1 MKTAKPIKA
10 VIFDLGRVLIDFDYG
25 IAAKKAASSC
35 SRAPKEIFDFFFD
48 SELTTVFEEGRISSV
63 DFFHKVKEEIE
74 LNLSYEEFLPIWNE
88 IFFLTDDNRAVYD
101 LIVNLRGTYRLAL
114 LSNINELH
122 FYYLKNNF
130 AVFEPFHHVL
140 LSFELK
146 FIKPN
151 PLIYKKTLEI
161 LRLTPEEVF
170 YTDDRPE
177 LIQAARSLGI
187 RGFVFRGAAQLK
199 KDLSESGVK
208 MA

>member
-1 MKTAKPIKA
+1 MKTAKPVKA
-10 VIFDLGRVLIDFDYG
+10 VIFDLGRVLIDFDHG
-25 IAAKKAASSC
+25 IAAKKAASSS
-35 SRAPKEIFDFFFD
+35 SRTLEEIYNFFFD
-48 SELTTVFEEGRISSV
+48 SKLTTLFEEGRISSM
-63 DFFHKVKEEIE
+63 DFFRKVKEAIN

-101 LIVNLRGTYRLAL
+101 LVVNLRGAYRLAL

-122 FYYLKNNF
+122 FNYLKKNF
-130 AVFEPFHHVL
+130 IVFEPFDHVL
-140 LSFELK
+140 LSFELRS
-146 FIKPN
+146 IKPN
-151 PLIYKKTLEI
+151 PLIYNKTLKI

-199 KDLSESGVK
+199 EDLLSSGVR
-208 MA
+208 